1 MPWIGKYLIWV
12 GSLCFPELR
21 RPWKLELT
29 VKAGKNFEVWSWKAN
44 LIKQNLSSSS
54 PCAEKQNF
62 QHFWRVS
69 LNVAVL
75 KSHLSFRNL
84 EASSSTLLD
93 LKSTYLQN
101 KCDQIVWFIAIWA
114 TFQSIWLPKAL
125 KSCPNL
131 PHYLAIF
138 VKVSKSIIFLVKH
151 FLGNFYRHM
160 AIFSGHTGFWS
171 CDMF

>member
-93 LKSTYLQN
+93 LKSTYLQDQ
-101 KCDQIVWFIAIWA
+101 CDQIVWFIAIWA
-114 TFQSIWLPKAL
+114 TFIDIWR
-125 KSCPNL
+125 
-131 PHYLAIF
+131 F
-138 VKVSKSIIFLVKH
+138 FLVT
-151 FLGNFYRHM
+151 LV
-160 AIFSGHTGFWS
+160 SGHVTCFNQSEQS
-171 CDMF
+171 CQVRGTKIWE